1 MKSSLYSKHKVNK
14 RPSADVLLKRIRFRS
29 QITYPKA
36 LPIVSK
42 KDEIIKTI
50 QKHQVVVIT
59 GETGSGKT
67 TQIPKMCM
75 EAGRGIGGIIGCTQ
89 PRRMAAIHVAQ
100 RIAGELHEQVGQ
112 SVGYKIRFDERM
124 GLDPYIK
131 VMTDGILL
139 METQADPYLS
149 AYDTIIVDEAH
160 ERSLNIDFIL
170 GILKSILPKRK
181 DLKVIITSATIDTK
195 KFSQA
200 FDQAPIIEV
209 SGRMYPVDVRYM
221 PIDPKQDE
229 SGEFTY
235 IDAAV
240 RAAEALIKGHHRG
253 NILIFMPTERDIR
266 ETCGFFEASK
276 VKHQS
281 IEILPLFAGLSWV
294 EQCRIFRPTTS
305 QKIIVATN
313 VAETSITIPG
323 ITYVIDTGLSRI
335 LQYNP
340 RTRTTGLPIK
350 NISRSSADQRKGR
363 CGRLGHGICI
373 RLYSKE
379 DYESRALFTPPEI
392 LRANLAGVILRM
404 LDLNIGDITSF
415 PFIDAPHPKSVR
427 DGLEILQ
434 ELGAIQDV
442 KKKVCD
448 SRFLNLT
455 DKGRTMARFPFDPR
469 ISRMMIQAQKE
480 GCVDEIAII
489 AAALSI
495 QDPRERPT
503 EQETQADQM
512 HNLFKDPSSD
522 FMTLL
527 RIWNSYHG
535 ETLHSKSKKRNFCRN
550 HFLSFRRMREWRDIY
565 DQITTILK
573 ELKIKRTSVKNIEA
587 PKQRYTGIHK
597 SILSGYL
604 SHIAMKKEKNIYT
617 ATKGREVMIFP
628 GSSLYN
634 RGGNWIV
641 AAEVVETSHIF
652 ARTAAHI
659 ESVWLEELGGD
670 LCQSTFSEPHWEKN
684 REEVVAFEQ
693 VSLFGL
699 VIVPQRRVSYGPIN
713 PEEASQIFIRS
724 ALVEGE
730 LKNPPAF
737 LIHNLQLI
745 QRITAMED
753 KIRRHHLL
761 TDEDTI
767 AQFYAERLP
776 GIYDT
781 RTMLKF
787 IRDKGED
794 VLLRMKEEDILV
806 HVPDFG
812 ELAQYPDHVCLGPVQ
827 FPSSYHYEPGTPDDG
842 LTLKVPVQLL
852 TNIPPSAPDWLVPG
866 LLREKIAHLIKG
878 LPKEYRKKLPPLSQT
893 CDIIMSEIDNYRGS
907 LLSLLGKII
916 YKKFGIDLSASLWP
930 KENLPDYLKMRFVV
944 VDAKGKTIAS
954 GRDIHS
960 LQEGIGTTEDTT
972 AFLKAR
978 ATWDKKGLTDWNFED
993 IPESITIKDK
1003 NAFQIQ
1009 AYPGLEAAEGCVNLR
1024 LFKTRY
1030 EAQASHRLG
1039 LMTLYKLRFKEELA
1053 YLKKAISLPDDMK
1066 PWAYELGGIKMI
1078 EKNIFEKTTR
1088 DLFAQP
1094 IKTRDAFIRYAQSV
1108 GPKILPYGQEVLKII
1123 NPVLKDYF
1131 DTFKE
1136 LKTCESAHRPNTLA
1150 RKFLSEL
1157 RSEINYLMPKNFLE
1171 IYDNERLKHIPRYLK
1186 TLVLRAQRGLLHLE
1200 KAFAKTAEIK
1210 IFADQ
1215 IRDMI
1220 KNLPLDASGEKK
1232 KAIEELSQM
1241 LEEYKVSLFAQEL
1254 KTAFPVSKKRLEEKI
1269 REIERIN

>member
-1 MKSSLYSKHKVNK
+1 MKSSSDNKNKANK
-14 RPSADVLLKRIRFRS
+14 RPSSAAILKRIRSRP
-29 QITYPKA
+29 QISYPKA
-36 LPIVSK
+36 LPIASK

-67 TQIPKMCM
+67 TQIPKMCL
-75 EAGRGIGGIIGCTQ
+75 EAGRGIGGFIGCTQ
-89 PRRMAAIHVAQ
+89 PRRVAAIHVAQ
-100 RIAGELHEQVGQ
+100 RIAEELHEQIGR
-112 SVGYKIRFDERM
+112 SVGYKIRFDEQM
-124 GLDPYIK
+124 GSDPYIK

-139 METQADPYLS
+139 MEAQADPYLS

-160 ERSLNIDFIL
+160 ERNLNIDFVL

-181 DLKVIITSATIDTK
+181 GLKVIITSATIDTQ

-200 FDQAPIIEV
+200 FDHAPIIEV
-209 SGRMYPVDVRYM
+209 SGRTYPVDVRYM
-221 PIDPKQDE
+221 PVDPEQDE

-240 RAAEALIKGHHRG
+240 NAVGDLIKEHRRG
-253 NILIFMPTERDIR
+253 DILIFMPTERDIR
-266 ETCGFFEASK
+266 ETCERFEAEIK
-276 VKHQS
+276 YHD
-281 IEILPLFAGLSWV
+281 ITILPLFARLSWT
-294 EQCRIFRPTTS
+294 EQCRIFQPTS
-305 QKIIVATN
+305 SRKIIVATN

-323 ITYVIDTGLSRI
+323 ITYVIDTGLARI

-340 RTRTTGLPIK
+340 KTRTTGLPIK

-363 CGRLGHGICI
+363 CGRLQHGICL

-379 DYESRALFTPPEI
+379 DYESRYLFTPPEI
-392 LRANLAGVILRM
+392 LRTNLAGVILRM
-404 LDLNIGDITSF
+404 LALNIGNIASF
-415 PFIDAPHPKSVR
+415 PFIDAPQTKSIR
-427 DGLEILQ
+427 DGIEILQ
-434 ELGAIQDV
+434 ELGALKEIKEV
-442 KKKVCD
+442 GCD
-448 SRFLNLT
+448 TRLPILA
-455 DKGRTMARFPFDPR
+455 DKGRLMARFPFDPR
-469 ISRMMIQAQKE
+469 ISRMIIEAEKE

-495 QDPRERPT
+495 QDPRERPA
-503 EQETQADQM
+503 EQEAQADQM

-527 RIWNSYHG
+527 RIWDSYNG
-535 ETLHSKSKKRNFCRN
+535 VTFNTQGKMKKFCRT
-550 HFLSFRRMREWRDIY
+550 HFLSFKRMREWRDIY
-565 DQITTILK
+565 DQITRILND
-573 ELKIKRTSVKNIEA
+573 LKIRRTSLRNLENA
-587 PKQRYTGIHK
+587 QQRYAGIHK

-604 SHIAMKKEKNIYT
+604 SHIATKREKNIYT

-641 AAEVVETSHIF
+641 AAEVVETSRLF

-659 ESVWLEELGGD
+659 ESEWMEALGGD
-670 LCQSTFSEPHWEKN
+670 LCRSTFSEPHWEKN

-713 PEEASQIFIRS
+713 SDEASQIFIRS
-724 ALVEGE
+724 ALMEGE

-737 LIHNLQLI
+737 LIHNQQMI
-745 QRITAMED
+745 QRIITMED

-761 TDEDTI
+761 ADEDTI

-781 RTMLKF
+781 RTMQKF

-794 VLLRMKEEDILV
+794 VFLRMKEEDILI

-812 ELAQYPDHVCLGPVQ
+812 ELAKYPDHVRLGPVQ
-827 FPSSYHYEPGTPDDG
+827 LPCSYRYEPGTPDDG

-852 TNIPPSAPDWLVPG
+852 ANIPPSAPDWLVPG
-866 LLREKIAHLIKG
+866 FLREKIAHLIKG
-878 LPKEYRKKLPPLSQT
+878 LPKEYRKKLPPVSQT
-893 CDIIMSEIDNYRGS
+893 CDIIMSEIGNYKGS
-907 LLSLLGKII
+907 LLSLLGKTI
-916 YKKFGIDLSASLWP
+916 YQKFGIDLSASLWP
-930 KENLPDYLKMRFVV
+930 TENLPDYLKMRFVV
-944 VDAKGKTIAS
+944 VDSQGKPLAS
-954 GRDIHS
+954 GREIRS
-960 LQEGIGTTEDTT
+960 LQESIRPREEMT
-972 AFLKAR
+972 AFQKAR
-978 ATWDKKGLTDWNFED
+978 SAWEKEGFIDWDFGD
-993 IPESITIKDK
+993 IPESITLKDE
-1003 NAFQIQ
+1003 NAFQIK
-1009 AYPGLEAAEGCVNLR
+1009 AYPGLEAAEGCVNFR
-1024 LFKTRY
+1024 LFKTLH
-1030 EAQASHRLG
+1030 EAQASHKTG
-1039 LMTLYKLRFKEELA
+1039 VKTLYKLRFKDELA

-1066 PWAYELGGIKMI
+1066 PWANELGGIKTI
-1078 EKNIFEKTTR
+1078 EKNIFEKITR

-1094 IKTRDAFIRYAQSV
+1094 IKSREAFIRYAQSV
-1108 GPKILPYGQEVLKII
+1108 GPKILPYGQDVLLRIA
-1123 NPVLKDYF
+1123 NPVLRVYF
-1131 DTFKE
+1131 DTLKE
-1136 LKTCESAHRPNTLA
+1136 LRAHESAHRPNTLA

-1157 RSEINYLMPKNFLE
+1157 RSDLNCLMPPNFLE
-1171 IYDNERLKHIPRYLK
+1171 IYDNERLTHIPRYLK
-1186 TLVLRAQRGLLHLE
+1186 TLALRAERGLLHLE

-1215 IRDMI
+1215 LQDVI
-1220 KNLPLDASGEKK
+1220 KGLPPETSEEKK
-1232 KAIEELSQM
+1232 KAIEELFRM